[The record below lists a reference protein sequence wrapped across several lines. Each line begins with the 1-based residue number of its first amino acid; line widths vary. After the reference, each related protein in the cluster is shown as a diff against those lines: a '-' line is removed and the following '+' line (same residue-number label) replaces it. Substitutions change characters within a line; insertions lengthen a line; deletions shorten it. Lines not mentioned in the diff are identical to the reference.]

1 MLQRKKPRA
10 VADPSLGVSD
20 LMKVL
25 RAEMAVT
32 KSWDLWAKLAHP
44 NAPQAQFSWKT
55 APNPTWMAQTAD
67 LMYRFVA
74 IAPNGIL
81 HSSKLKQA
89 VLKLQHEK
97 KINFSKYHEELF
109 ADKCDYR
116 IRCLLNQYRMLK
128 QKKDE
133 YSRCMRKSSE
143 AEQQAIDQ
151 VLDLMDVEADEV
163 AGVPPLA
170 EPTKTRPVASGS
182 AAGGIFGR
190 ILAKQDSEESQGQE
204 LQLVPFQDTFSKLP
218 VPGPSSSIAAGS
230 SGIIALKRR
239 KSGFGMGV
247 FPEEDDLFFLVSSE
261 GGKKNCQ
268 HGKAE
273 QEVAE
278 GNKCCRRLPV

>member
-1 MLQRKKPRA
+1 
-10 VADPSLGVSD
+10 
-20 LMKVL
+20 
-25 RAEMAVT
+25 
-32 KSWDLWAKLAHP
+32 
-44 NAPQAQFSWKT
+44 
-55 APNPTWMAQTAD
+55 
-67 LMYRFVA
+67 
-74 IAPNGIL
+74 
-81 HSSKLKQA
+81 
-89 VLKLQHEK
+89 
-97 KINFSKYHEELF
+97 
-109 ADKCDYR
+109 
-116 IRCLLNQYRMLK
+116 
-128 QKKDE
+128 
-133 YSRCMRKSSE
+133 MRKSSE

-247 FPEEDDLFFLVSSE
+247 FPEEDDLFFWSPVKE
-261 GGKKNCQ
+261 AKKTVNMGKQ
-268 HGKAE
+268 
-273 QEVAE
+273 
-278 GNKCCRRLPV
+278 NKK

>member
-1 MLQRKKPRA
+1 MFQRKIPRA

-44 NAPQAQFSWKT
+44 NGPHAQFSWKT

-89 VLKLQHEK
+89 VLKLQQEK
-97 KINFSKYHEELF
+97 KINFSKYHEETF

-116 IRCLLNQYRMLK
+116 IRCLLTKFRMLK
-128 QKKDE
+128 QKNEE
-133 YSRCMRKSSE
+133 YSRCMRKCYE

-151 VLDLMDVEADEV
+151 VLDLMDAEVEEV
-163 AGVPPLA
+163 AVVPPPA
-170 EPTKTRPVASGS
+170 EPTKTNPVASGS

-190 ILAKQDSEESQGQE
+190 ILAKQDSDENKGQE
-204 LQLVPFQDTFSKLP
+204 WQWYWYSTFINL
-218 VPGPSSSIAAGS
+218 G
-230 SGIIALKRR
+230 
-239 KSGFGMGV
+239 
-247 FPEEDDLFFLVSSE
+247 E
-261 GGKKNCQ
+261 
-268 HGKAE
+268 
-273 QEVAE
+273 
-278 GNKCCRRLPV
+278 